1 MYVACMEDKTIA
13 CRVLMGEAE
22 ECCAIG
28 TPRGR

>member
-1 MYVACMEDKTIA
+1 MEDKTIA